1 MCASHHILS
10 WECTTLALGEVA
22 VAGKGG
28 GLQGVL
34 CVWGGNGQSSGGEGE
49 TGADDGE
56 CKNTK
61 DNCNS
66 LLLKASWGSGTALR
80 T

>member
-1 MCASHHILS
+1 MF
-10 WECTTLALGEVA
+10 GEEMDRA
-22 VAGKGG
+22 
-28 GLQGVL
+28 QGVR
-34 CVWGGNGQSSGGEGE
+34 GKR
-49 TGADDGE
+49 ADDGE

-61 DNCNS
+61 DNRNS